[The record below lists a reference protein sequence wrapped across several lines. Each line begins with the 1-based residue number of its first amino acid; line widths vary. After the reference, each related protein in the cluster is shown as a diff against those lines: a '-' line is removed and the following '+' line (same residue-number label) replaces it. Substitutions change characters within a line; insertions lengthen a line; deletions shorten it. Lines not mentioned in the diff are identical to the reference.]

1 MFFFTL
7 SFLCNILHKKDKP
20 SVEKGVHISYL
31 RIFAPLRDRMF
42 HSLSDLNREIFR
54 CLDIHNTTLMKGYG
68 LSRKQ
73 RFEAEEKQ
81 HLKPLPVSDF
91 IVRHETKA
99 KVQRN
104 YHVILG
110 EDMHQYSVPY
120 IYVGKEVKI
129 IYDCL
134 EVEIYLGLER
144 IALHRRSVSRN
155 GYSTKEEHM
164 PERHRGYK
172 QAKGWNA
179 DYFLSEAS
187 KIGVNTQSAVKRLL
201 ERNRFPE
208 QTYNAC
214 LGVFSLG
221 KRYGN
226 DRLEAACRRAM
237 TASTTTY
244 QLIRNIL
251 QNNQD
256 KLDLFSDE
264 GFTIP
269 QHENLRGKEAYK

>member
-1 MFFFTL
+1 
-7 SFLCNILHKKDKP
+7 
-20 SVEKGVHISYL
+20 
-31 RIFAPLRDRMF
+31 
-42 HSLSDLNREIFR
+42 
-54 CLDIHNTTLMKGYG
+54 MKGCG

-73 RFEAEEKQ
+73 RFDREEKQ
-81 HLKPLPVSDF
+81 YLKPLPGSDF
-91 IVRHETKA
+91 IIRHETKA

-120 IYVGKEVKI
+120 IHVGKEVKI
-129 IYDCL
+129 IYDCM
-134 EVEIYLGLER
+134 EVEIFLGLER
-144 IALHRRSVSRN
+144 IALHHRSISRN

-164 PERHRGYK
+164 PQRHRAYK
-172 QAKGWNA
+172 QTKGWNA
-179 DYFLSEAS
+179 DYFLSEGA
-187 KIGVNTQSAVKRLL
+187 KIGIHTQSAIKRLL

-221 KRYGN
+221 RKYGN
-226 DRLEAACRRAM
+226 DRLEVACRRAM
-237 TASTTTY
+237 EAPTTTY

-256 KLDLFSDE
+256 KLEMSNNENFN
-264 GFTIP
+264 IP
-269 QHENLRGKEAYK
+269 RHENLRGKEAYQ